1 MSGYVARIKGGVGF
15 DSNDLEFCMD
25 KKHPKREKIFKC
37 RRSCMLFFYDEKHL
51 TMDDLSY
58 MTWFEEGEDIRR
70 NLVTGKIEDPYHEEL
85 RLEELMKPAP
95 EKKVY
100 TEEEVAEILM
110 KISSMSR
117 LEMCRIWRFS
127 ESGNIYTDAT
137 LPFFEPFKKRLFNE
151 LGGFSTEISKEL
163 GW

>member
-1 MSGYVARIKGGVGF
+1 MSGYVARLKGGFGP
-15 DSNDLEFCMD
+15 DSEDLEFCMD
-25 KKHPKREKIFKC
+25 RKHPRIEKIFKC

-51 TMDDLSY
+51 TMDDLKY
-58 MTWFEEGEDIRR
+58 LMWFEEGEDIRR
-70 NLVTGKIEDPYHEEL
+70 NLVTGKVEDPHHEDL
-85 RLEELMKPAP
+85 RLEELMQPIP

-100 TEEEVAEILM
+100 AEEEITEILE

-117 LEMCRIWRFS
+117 LEMCHIWRFA
-127 ESGNIYTDAT
+127 EVGNIYTDKT

-151 LGGFSTEISKEL
+151 LGGFSPAISKEL